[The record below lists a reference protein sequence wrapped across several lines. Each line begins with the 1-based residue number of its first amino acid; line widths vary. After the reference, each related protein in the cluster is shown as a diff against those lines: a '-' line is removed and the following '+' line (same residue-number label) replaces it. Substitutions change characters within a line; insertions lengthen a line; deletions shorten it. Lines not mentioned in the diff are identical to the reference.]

1 MIKKYN
7 KEQKISAI
15 FANIFFVLIVL
26 FSIFLIVY
34 ALYKIFNHTEYVSL
48 EFYFISIMSGAVIA
62 TLFSF
67 GIKRLSNNFK
77 VYLSV
82 FVLITGF
89 VVLGFET
96 YLELYIEEKLP
107 TQRVAKDETSNWIS
121 TFIKEQKKDIQF
133 DTRTKLEVIN
143 DFKDSGIDAF
153 PNISPSGFIGFNYI
167 NGFTSKKG
175 KIYPLGSIPNAL
187 TINANQSGYYPI
199 SMSDEH
205 GFMNPKGLY
214 KKDKVDIIL
223 TGGSIANS
231 DGVNSD
237 ESITAVLRQ
246 MNLNAINITSADN
259 GSLIKLA
266 ALKEYAEPLKPKI
279 IIWAYSAHSL
289 YHLSEEMKSPL
300 LKRYLYEDNYSQK
313 LISRQEEVKDVLLS
327 YYNSEW
333 INERTKKNIIPQE
346 NSIKTKKDS
355 FTKNITKY
363 SIIKIAKLYNL
374 RKRINLI
381 PAYKHP
387 PVPSLIFKD
396 ILKKSKQMV
405 SDWGGKMYFVY
416 LPDWSRY
423 SIDEYVKHGLIY
435 NIEHSYREFVISTAN
450 ELDIPVIDIHREVFA
465 THKDSL
471 SLFPFRKPRYYTADG
486 YRIMAKVIAKQLEKD
501 GYVPIKSK

>member
-1 MIKKYN
+1 MKN
-7 KEQKISAI
+7 KHK
-15 FANIFFVLIVL
+15 
-26 FSIFLIVY
+26 
-34 ALYKIFNHTEYVSL
+34 EYL
-48 EFYFISIMSGAVIA
+48 H
-62 TLFSF
+62 
-67 GIKRLSNNFK
+67 
-77 VYLSV
+77 
-82 FVLITGF
+82 
-89 VVLGFET
+89 
-96 YLELYIEEKLP
+96 
-107 TQRVAKDETSNWIS
+107 
-121 TFIKEQKKDIQF
+121 TFIKFANAMFRLGILISIIIISYVLYKLYNLPQFASLVFYLILILSCVIFILFLGFGLKKFSESLKVNLSILFFIICIIIYGLEIYLENLNKEKIPMQNRIRAEKMNLPYDE
-133 DTRTKLEVIN
+133 RGKLEVLK